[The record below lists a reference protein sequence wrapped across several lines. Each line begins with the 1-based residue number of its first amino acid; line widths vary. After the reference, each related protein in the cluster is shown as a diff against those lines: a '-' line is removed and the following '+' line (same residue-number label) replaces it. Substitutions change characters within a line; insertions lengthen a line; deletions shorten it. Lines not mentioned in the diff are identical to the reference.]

1 MSTSHLH
8 DCIKWRFDT
17 LALAFAL
24 GLEAFELAI
33 ILGTFVGFYLTFTT
47 VFFWRSVRIRYPCA
61 SFLKCFLVLLCSGS
75 MKKPLDLAHKVQ
87 YVALGPSLVV
97 GLACRKP
104 KSSHAGQHFRFRGT
118 LGPHF
123 RPRCLAVLKSF
134 PLRNS
139 AGIGRLGNAMLELG
153 LLNQNTSGTT

>member
-33 ILGTFVGFYLTFTT
+33 ILGTFVSFFLTFTT

-61 SFLKCFLVLLCSGS
+61 SFLKCFLVLRCSGS
-75 MKKPLDLAHKVQ
+75 MKPLDLAHKVQ
-87 YVALGPSLVV
+87 KPLAQ
-97 GLACRKP
+97 ACRRPCLCTP
-104 KSSHAGQHFRFRGT
+104 KSSHAGQHFRGT
-118 LGPHF
+118 LGLSF
-123 RPRCLAVLKSF
+123 RPRCFHVLKSF

-139 AGIGRLGNAMLELG
+139 AGIGRLGHAMLELG
-153 LLNQNTSGTT
+153 PLNQNTSGTT